1 MFLNSRQC
9 ETNVFAWEGTLSMVC
24 SSVPCSLGRHTEGP
38 GASHHMAN
46 STPADPSWEPPSPA
60 HSPGQATRG
69 PPWAAEHRHKKQWL
83 KGFCGFKMQL
93 CGVRTSATLATASQR
108 QPTALNWRAYDTVC
122 KKTRSHTVKPS
133 CSQIW
138 KSFVEKTQS
147 QLSLSLGKENPTEE
161 ERAGTRWPS
170 WGSPKTPR
178 GLTMA
183 VSSKEINNY
192 ISLETEKKKW
202 TLSQYK
208 NCLQNNYLKSSL
220 RLGGE

>member
-1 MFLNSRQC
+1 MGGDTVHGVL
-9 ETNVFAWEGTLSMVC
+9 VC
-24 SSVPCSLGRHTEGP
+24 ALQPGEAYGRARSLTPHGQQHT
-38 GASHHMAN
+38 
-46 STPADPSWEPPSPA
+46 STPLVEASQPSTLTRTGCS
-60 HSPGQATRG
+60 RG

-147 QLSLSLGKENPTEE
+147 QLSLGLGKENPTEE

-170 WGSPKTPR
+170 WGSPKTPW